1 MALNNPI
8 SLGRFHLSDASN
20 HSSSQIPIVE
30 IVNIDD
36 PVYVTPKASRQLLG
50 LEHFFVRY
58 KHHLKWVHFAM
69 FWVFMVLLF
78 VPLFLAEPSESDSP
92 LTNFTLFTNY
102 LMWGLWFPLVFL
114 SVIFTGRSWCG
125 VLCPMGAASEW
136 ANNRGLERKT
146 PAFIRWEGTPI
157 VSFLI
162 ITFLGQTVGVR
173 DHPEALA
180 EIFGGVMLMAIIVGY
195 IWGKKQRAWCRHMCP
210 IGLLLGLFSR
220 LGMVQFF
227 SKKPKAGGERYA
239 ENGYCPTMIDLRH
252 KTESRHCIECF
263 RCVNPE
269 SKSSMM
275 VRWRP
280 PGQEVEQIALHN
292 GNAAEVWFFLLGV
305 GSALGGFLWLVLP
318 QYQTFRQHVG
328 EWMMDQGWYWIGDIG
343 PWWLMSVHP
352 QRREVFN
359 WLDFISIISFMALV
373 MVLFSLVLGAING
386 MVAWSAKKEGSIL
399 SFRQRY
405 LELAYQYMP
414 VAMVSLL
421 LGLGGKLFEWFEMAG
436 LSEPTIV
443 SIKLLLFGLSILWS
457 LRLGW
462 RILAVQELPAR
473 ARISPMCFGLLG
485 SLFVGLCWWPAIF
498 GV

>member
-1 MALNNPI
+1 MSKQLPQQ
-8 SLGRFHLSDASN
+8 
-20 HSSSQIPIVE
+20 QIPIVQIMDE
-30 IVNIDD
+30 QQLDTPASNRLLIVE
-36 PVYVTPKASRQLLG
+36 R
-50 LEHFFVRY
+50 FFVRY
-58 KHHLKWVHFAM
+58 KDLLKWVHLVM
-69 FWVFMVLLF
+69 FLVFMVLLF
-78 VPLFLAEPSESDSP
+78 VPVFLPEPSEQDTP

-114 SVIFTGRSWCG
+114 SVVFTGRSWCG

-136 ANNRGLERKT
+136 ANNRGLQRKI

-180 EIFGGVMLMAIIVGY
+180 EIFGGVMLVAIIVGY
-195 IWGKKQRAWCRHMCP
+195 IWGKRQRAWCRHMCP

-220 LGMVQFF
+220 LGMVQFL
-227 SKKPKAGGERYA
+227 SKKPKVGGDKYA

-252 KTESRHCIECF
+252 KQESRHCIECF
-263 RCVNPE
+263 RCVIPDAKN
-269 SKSSMM
+269 SMM
-275 VRWRP
+275 VRWRT
-280 PGQEVEQIALHN
+280 PGIEVEQIAKHN

-318 QYQTFRQHVG
+318 QYHEMRQRLG
-328 EWMMDQGWYWIGDIG
+328 EWMIGQGWYWIGESG

-359 WLDFISIISFMALV
+359 WLDFISIIGFMALV
-373 MVLFSLVLGAING
+373 MVIFSLVLGSINALAAASSG
-386 MVAWSAKKEGSIL
+386 LMGSTKEYRS
-399 SFRQRY
+399 RY
-405 LELAYQYMP
+405 IELAYQYMP

-421 LGLGGKLFEWFEMAG
+421 LGLGGKLFEWFALAG
-436 LSEPTIV
+436 LSEPAILL
-443 SIKLLLFGLSILWS
+443 IKQLLFALSIGWS

-462 RILAVQELPAR
+462 KILQAHGLTPIKRLPSM
-473 ARISPMCFGLLG
+473 IFGLMG
-485 SLFVGLCWWPAIF
+485 SVFVGLCWWPALF

>member
-1 MALNNPI
+1 LPDHI
-8 SLGRFHLSDASN
+8 LSKPAPEFSN
-20 HSSSQIPIVE
+20 EIPIVQ
-30 IVNIDD
+30 IVEQ
-36 PVYVTPKASRQLLG
+36 ASTTAKNSNR
-50 LEHFFVRY
+50 LEAIERFFVARNEQ
-58 KHHLKWVHFAM
+58 LKWLHLVM
-69 FWVFMVLLF
+69 FIVFLLLLLL
-78 VPLFLAEPSESDSP
+78 PLFLPEPAQHDTP

-136 ANNRGLERKT
+136 ANNRGLKRKI

-180 EIFGGVMLMAIIVGY
+180 QVFGGVMLAAIIVGY
-195 IWGKKQRAWCRHMCP
+195 IWGRKQRAWCRHMCP

-220 LGMVQFF
+220 LGMVQFM
-227 SKKPKAGGERYA
+227 SKKPKPGGDSYV
-239 ENGYCPTMIDLRH
+239 ENGFCPTMIDLRS
-252 KTESRHCIECF
+252 KQESRHCIECF
-263 RCVNPE
+263 RCVVPDAKN
-269 SKSSMM
+269 SMM

-280 PGQEVEQIALHN
+280 PGQEVENIAKHN

-318 QYQTFRQHVG
+318 QYQQMRQQLG
-328 EWMMDQGWYWIGDIG
+328 EWMVGQGWYWIGESG

-359 WLDFISIISFMALV
+359 WLDFISIIGFMALV
-373 MVLFSLVLGAING
+373 MVIFSLVLGGINALG
-386 MVAWSAKKEGSIL
+386 AMSSGAMGSVK
-399 SFRQRY
+399 SFRARY
-405 LELAYQYMP
+405 IELAYQYMP

-421 LGLGGKLFEWFEMAG
+421 LGLGGKLFEWFAIAG
-436 LSEPTIV
+436 VSDAYIV
-443 SIKLLLFGLSILWS
+443 GLKQVLFSLSILWS
-457 LRLGW
+457 TRLGW
-462 RILAVQELPAR
+462 KILGGQGLIGIKRILPL
-473 ARISPMCFGLLG
+473 CCGLCG
-485 SLFVGLCWWPAIF
+485 SIFVGLCWWPALF
-498 GV
+498 G